1 MANGAD
7 LEYRRL
13 LRKIDQLK
21 LDSDKVSRLLNQA
34 SLEEIKLGVIDTNI
48 KFDDLEKNLQGNDYS

>member
-1 MANGAD
+1 MANGAG

>member
-1 MANGAD
+1 MANGAG

-34 SLEEIKLGVIDTNI
+34 SLEEIKLGIIDTNI
-48 KFDDLEKNLQGNDYS
+48 KFDNLEKNLQGNDY

>member
-48 KFDDLEKNLQGNDYS
+48 KFDDLEKILQGNDYS

>member
-34 SLEEIKLGVIDTNI
+34 SLEEIKLGIIDTNI
-48 KFDDLEKNLQGNDYS
+48 KFDNLEKNLQGNDYS

>member
-34 SLEEIKLGVIDTNI
+34 SLEEIKLGIIDTNI
-48 KFDDLEKNLQGNDYS
+48 KFDNLEKNLQGNDY

>member
-1 MANGAD
+1 MANGAG

-34 SLEEIKLGVIDTNI
+34 SLEEIKLGIIDTNI
-48 KFDDLEKNLQGNDYS
+48 KFDNLEKNLQGNDYS